1 MVVELTLLEKL
12 RKSNDDY
19 HTAVNEILGDK
30 VPVATKAS
38 FAAMSH
44 RVFEDM
50 KRADE
55 VIAEHYEP
63 VEEIIKEEA

>member
-1 MVVELTLLEKL
+1 MTQTLLEKL
-12 RKSNDDY
+12 RKSNDKY
-19 HTAVNEILGDK
+19 HEAVNEIFEDK

-38 FAAMSH
+38 FAAMVH

-55 VIAEHYEP
+55 VITKHYEP
-63 VEEIIKEEA
+63 KEEIEEVA